1 MVEGLKVAVAPAG
14 NPEVESAIEE
24 LKFPERTELI
34 VAVPEVP
41 WAIVSE
47 EVEDEIE
54 KYGLKMMSII
64 GCSSTPFGAT
74 PSWPSR

>member
-1 MVEGLKVAVAPAG
+1 MVDGLNVAVAPTG

-34 VAVPEVP
+34 VAVPEEP

-47 EVEDEIE
+47 EFEHAIE

-64 GCSSTPFGAT
+64 GCS
-74 PSWPSR
+74 